1 MSDREKKALQA
12 HVEPGP
18 GHLEDALRR
27 LEKAVETMQLGVTI
41 TDIAGKIVYTNSAEA
56 RIHGYTVDELVGR
69 DVSVFC
75 LPGYRRSLSSEQ
87 VRRMKSWRRESMN
100 VRKDGTLLPVAL
112 MSDVVLDAR
121 DQPIGVV
128 TTCEDLTEAKRAEAE
143 RERLQVRMQQSRKLE
158 SLAVLAGGVAHDF
171 NSVLTKILGH
181 ASLILSELPPPASH
195 VLDKVAE
202 IQNGALRLAQL
213 TNQLLAF
220 AGNGR
225 YKTEPVNVNDIVK
238 ELTHL
243 IEVAQ
248 RRRVRLQYELG
259 SELPVIIADP
269 VQLQQV
275 FRHLVTNASE
285 AIGEDEGVITIR
297 TGTKWASREYLATT
311 YLGDDAPQGKYVFL
325 EVKDTGC
332 GMDHETRARIFD
344 PFFTTKLTG
353 RGLGLAAVM
362 GIVRGHGGVIRV
374 DSVPDQ
380 GTSVLTLFP
389 ARPAFVTQPAG
400 VDQKVGR

>member
-1 MSDREKKALQA
+1 MSDQEKKALQA
-12 HVEPGP
+12 HMEPGP

-143 RERLQVRMQQSRKLE
+143 RERLQVRMQQSQKLE

-171 NSVLTKILGH
+171 NNVLTRILGH

-248 RRRVRLQYELG
+248 GRRVRLQYELG

-332 GMDHETRARIFD
+332 GMDPETKAKIFD

>member
-1 MSDREKKALQA
+1 MSDQEKKALQA
-12 HVEPGP
+12 HMEPGP

-143 RERLQVRMQQSRKLE
+143 RERLQVRMQQSQKLE

-171 NSVLTKILGH
+171 NNVLTRILGH

-243 IEVAQ
+243 IEGAQ
-248 RRRVRLQYELG
+248 ERRIRLQYELG

-332 GMDHETRARIFD
+332 GMDPETKAKIFD
-344 PFFTTKLTG
+344 PFFTTKFTG

-389 ARPAFVTQPAG
+389 ARPAFVRQPAR
-400 VDQKVGR
+400 VDQRVGR

>member
-1 MSDREKKALQA
+1 MSDPEKKAVQA

-41 TDIAGKIVYTNSAEA
+41 TDIAGKIVYINSAEA

-75 LPGYRRSLSSEQ
+75 LPGYRRSLSSEK

-143 RERLQVRMQQSRKLE
+143 RERLQVRIQQSQKLE

-171 NSVLTKILGH
+171 NNVLTRILGH
-181 ASLILSELPPPASH
+181 ATLVLSELPPQASH
-195 VLDKVAE
+195 VRDKVAE

-213 TNQLLAF
+213 TDQLLAF
-220 AGNGR
+220 SGNGR

-238 ELTHL
+238 ELIHF
-243 IEVAQ
+243 IAVSQ
-248 RRRVRLQYELG
+248 GRHVRLQYELG
-259 SELPVIIADP
+259 NELPVIVADP
-269 VQLQQV
+269 VQLQQA

-285 AIGEDEGVITIR
+285 AIGEDDGVITIR
-297 TGTKWASREYLATT
+297 TGTKWASRKYLATT
-311 YLGDDAPQGKYVFL
+311 YLGDDAPQGEYVFL

-332 GMDHETRARIFD
+332 GMDPETKARIFD
-344 PFFTTKLTG
+344 PFFTTKFTG

-362 GIVRGHGGVIRV
+362 GIVRAHGGIIRV
-374 DSVPDQ
+374 NSVPDR

-389 ARPAFVTQPAG
+389 TRPALVKQPA
-400 VDQKVGR
+400 